1 MANLP
6 TSLDEAI
13 AQAQT
18 ATKAAV
24 EDGYSRVQV
33 ELVFPE
39 LKIMPVAQKFLP
51 LFEEYGRHLKIMF
64 PDTGAAA
71 LAKRDWQDL
80 PYRIS
85 DLGSE
90 RSPVDSR
97 VEAEDA
103 AYLLVQPSSVEVKQV
118 EKLCELAADKLVVLL
133 APNLEDIATVGI
145 GYAGRQ
151 LRERFLS
158 TLLSCYY
165 IKPIS
170 GAAIFRC
177 YPSPWQVWRETETD
191 YELMAE
197 YPEKPTA
204 DQLEELFAPT
214 ASTSQSDASSQ
225 GDSPSGQTGKP
236 AGVFGQLQ
244 RFLKALKN

>member
-6 TSLDEAI
+6 SSLDEAI

-24 EDGYSRVQV
+24 EDGHSRLQV

-39 LKIMPVAQKFLP
+39 LKVMPVTKKFLP
-51 LFEEYGRHLKIMF
+51 LFEEYGHYLKVMF
-64 PDTGAAA
+64 PDTGSAA

-80 PYRIS
+80 PYRID

-90 RSPVDSR
+90 RNPV
-97 VEAEDA
+97 ENKLEEEDA

-118 EKLCELAADKLVVLL
+118 ENLCAQAEGKLVVLL

-165 IKPIS
+165 IKPIP

-197 YPEKPTA
+197 FPEKPTS
-204 DQLEELFAPT
+204 DQLEELFAP
-214 ASTSQSDASSQ
+214 ASS
-225 GDSPSGQTGKP
+225 SESESESEASSTQTGQP
-236 AGVFGQLQ
+236 AGMFGQLQ